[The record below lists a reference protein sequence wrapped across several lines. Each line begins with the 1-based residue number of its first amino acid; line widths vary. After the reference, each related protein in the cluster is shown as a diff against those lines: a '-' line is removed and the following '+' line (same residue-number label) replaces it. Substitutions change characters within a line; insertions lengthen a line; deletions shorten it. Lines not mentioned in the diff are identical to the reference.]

1 MGAGASVPNIVT
13 LDAALAHT
21 GPLGIADA
29 RVTEAFGG
37 KETLPG
43 PRAMELLAAMQEESK
58 HARAAEVGTARAA
71 VRAMLEQQKE
81 WDDGSLT
88 PVFIRLA
95 WHSSG
100 TYDAATKTGGSNGAG
115 MRFGPEAGDPE
126 NAGLDKARAFIE
138 PLKAQFPNF
147 SYSDLWILAA
157 YVGLEVSGGPVIP
170 FTAGRVDYDDETA
183 ATYPP
188 VGRLPAAEKGIPAGC
203 PFETCDAVGVMHGW
217 EALAEYMRTDIF
229 YRMGFDDREAVAL
242 LCGGH
247 VYGRCHTDRSG
258 YAGAWVAEM
267 TQFSN
272 EYAAD
277 MLEDTWT
284 CVDHDDVWLDDIGAA
299 ELRPAPGKK
308 QYVNRERP
316 AGWAPKDGKA
326 LVCPFSFA
334 KAEASLPTEPPAS
347 ATRPGCPFAKAAAED
362 AEPEKEKC
370 ASSAGGEPDNQMML
384 ASDMVLAWDK
394 GFRVHLEAYAE
405 DEDAL
410 RTDFGKAFKKLTEL
424 GCPFAEEPARA
435 PTP

>member
-1 MGAGASVPNIVT
+1 MGAGASVPDIVT

-71 VRAMLEQQKE
+71 VRAMLEQKE

-217 EALAEYMRTDIF
+217 EALAEYMRKDIF

-424 GCPFAEEPARA
+424 GCPFAKEPARA